1 MPGRTPATSSTGA
14 PAARAGV
21 RGLAGHFSLP
31 RASSATCA
39 AVALPVAAAADGR
52 DAAWPV
58 ADPPPDFPDSP
69 EPQAASVQPVTS
81 AIAKTHFCMSVRTP
95 AFDRFV
101 VHMDRHG
108 AVRAGALSSRRL
120 HQFLTRPKR
129 SVVAGT
135 CGRK

>member
-81 AIAKTHFCMSVRTP
+81 AIAKTHFCMSVVPLPSTGLLSTWTAMEQQGQGRCP
-95 AFDRFV
+95 HAAFTN
-101 VHMDRHG
+101 
-108 AVRAGALSSRRL
+108 S
-120 HQFLTRPKR
+120 
-129 SVVAGT
+129 
-135 CGRK
+135 